1 MQNDS
6 NVETPQA
13 ENDIYTAIL
22 TPHLNHPNFS
32 SGSDYCKRCNYAHKK
47 RKEPLVPRPL
57 SDYERKFRQR
67 WAVKQV
73 AIILNMPSNAVLGA

>member
-6 NVETPQA
+6 NVETLKA
-13 ENDIYTAIL
+13 ENDISNAVL

-32 SGSDYCKRCNYAHKK
+32 GGSDYCKRCNYAHKK

-67 WAVKQV
+67 WSNQQV
-73 AIILNMPSNAVLGA
+73 VILKNMPSNAVLGA

>member
-1 MQNDS
+1 MS
-6 NVETPQA
+6 E
-13 ENDIYTAIL
+13 ISTAVL

-32 SGSDYCKRCNYAHKK
+32 GGSDYCKRCNYAHKK
-47 RKEPLVPRPL
+47 RKVPLVARPL

-67 WAVKQV
+67 WALKQV

>member
-6 NVETPQA
+6 NVETPQS
-13 ENDIYTAIL
+13 ENDIYTAVL

-32 SGSDYCKRCNYAHKK
+32 SDSDYCKRCNYAHKK

-67 WAVKQV
+67 WALKQV

>member
-13 ENDIYTAIL
+13 ENDISTAVL

-32 SGSDYCKRCNYAHKK
+32 GGSDYCKRCNYAHKK
-47 RKEPLVPRPL
+47 KGTTGTTT
-57 SDYERKFRQR
+57 
-67 WAVKQV
+67 
-73 AIILNMPSNAVLGA
+73 II